1 MVTATLT
8 SKGQVTIP
16 KTVRQSLGLH
26 TGDRIA
32 FVLHGDSEFTL
43 KPLNKSVDEVFGKL
57 HNPNQPPRTVEEMK
71 EAVAGAMARPGR

>member
-16 KTVRQSLGLH
+16 KRVRKSLGLQS
-26 TGDRIA
+26 GDRIA
-32 FVLHGDSEFTL
+32 FVIRGDSEVSL

-57 HNPNQPPRTVEEMK
+57 HDPDQAPRTVEEMK
-71 EAVAGAMARPGR
+71 EAVAGKLGKRR

>member
-1 MVTATLT
+1 MTTAKLT

-16 KTVRQSLGLH
+16 KTVRKSLGLQ

-32 FVLHGDSEFTL
+32 FVIRGEAEVAL

-57 HNPNQPPRTVEEMK
+57 HDPARPSRTVEEMK
-71 EAVAGAMARPGR
+71 EAVAGKMGKRG

>member
-16 KTVRQSLGLH
+16 KTVRKSLGLQ

-32 FVLHGDSEFTL
+32 FVIRGDSEVAL
-43 KPLNKSVDEVFGKL
+43 KPLNKSVDEVFGKF
-57 HNPNQPPRTVEEMK
+57 HDPAQPRRTVEEMK
-71 EAVAGAMARPGR
+71 EAVARKMGSRG